1 MRDFL
6 IRWKF
11 HLRTVFEM
19 ILFCMSEYS
28 LYSVFYL
35 FIWPVSEWVIFHDA
49 SRLHATTTWSVL
61 LLNGVNLIFQH
72 QSENQNN
79 CIARN
84 RRIFFWFGVCELRK
98 NLYGFLFCFFSSSEV
113 VKQSEKNWERMKHN
127 KSEVR
132 LVIVKLHGSYCL
144 LWFKSNTQF
153 LFCLFRHLNRINK

>member
-28 LYSVFYL
+28 LYSEFYL

-84 RRIFFWFGVCELRK
+84 RRISFWFGVCELRK
-98 NLYGFLFCFFSSSEV
+98 NFVWMFILLFFFIRSSKTKWKELR
-113 VKQSEKNWERMKHN
+113 KNETQQIRSTIGDCEIAWQ
-127 KSEVR
+127 
-132 LVIVKLHGSYCL
+132 L
-144 LWFKSNTQF
+144 LLT
-153 LFCLFRHLNRINK
+153 LI